1 MASLRDDEVRR
12 LLKHVRRRV
21 EDEDRLAEIEQELR
35 SEFGQ
40 EFLREP
46 DLLTYF
52 PELYDEFTTAGTRWK
67 LRVIPHAHLRMV
79 QRGIGQGEVSAIF
92 RRFVETYAVTGQ
104 VVVEG
109 HYSII
114 GRRKPR
120 AATVTVRA
128 DVDCVTDESG
138 QAHVVTVYVG
148 RGNTEGTFEVGPV

>member
-12 LLKHVRRRV
+12 LLKHLRRRV
-21 EDEDRLAEIEQELR
+21 DDEERLAEIEQELR

-52 PELYDEFTTAGTRWK
+52 PELSGEFIAASTRWK

-79 QRGIGQGEVSAIF
+79 QRGIGQGEVSAVF
-92 RRFVETYAVTGQ
+92 RRFVETYTVTGQ

-114 GRRKPR
+114 GRPKPR
-120 AATVTVRA
+120 ATAVTVRA
-128 DVDCVTDESG
+128 DVNYVANESG

-148 RGNTEGTFEVGPV
+148 RGDSEGMIEVGPV